1 MYPYIRPLHKSP
13 LRNGEIDDKKALAGR
28 KVLTAHLEDGA
39 CGWFV
44 GSVFTSSV
52 GALVQEGEEGVP
64 TATHVV
70 EYKEKETRT
79 KALVGKVAIEFSPE
93 NYGPG
98 DGTAGSGGCSLSHAL
113 SPPQQPE
120 AAEE

>member
-1 MYPYIRPLHKSP
+1 MRLVRGLRLHL
-13 LRNGEIDDKKALAGR
+13 LRWLSWR
-28 KVLTAHLEDGA
+28 
-39 CGWFV
+39 
-44 GSVFTSSV
+44 
-52 GALVQEGEEGVP
+52 LVQEGEEGVP

-98 DGTAGSGGCSLSHAL
+98 NRGEWWLLLEPCLEPTPAAGGS
-113 SPPQQPE
+113 
-120 AAEE
+120 

>member
-1 MYPYIRPLHKSP
+1 M
-13 LRNGEIDDKKALAGR
+13 
-28 KVLTAHLEDGA
+28 LTAQLEDGA

-52 GALVQEGEEGVP
+52 GVSYKKGKKGVP

-98 DGTAGSGGCSLSHAL
+98 DRREWWLLLEPCLEPTPAAGGS
-113 SPPQQPE
+113 
-120 AAEE
+120 

>member
-1 MYPYIRPLHKSP
+1 MRLVRGLRLHHGLHL
-13 LRNGEIDDKKALAGR
+13 LRR
-28 KVLTAHLEDGA
+28 R
-39 CGWFV
+39 
-44 GSVFTSSV
+44 
-52 GALVQEGEEGVP
+52 LVQEGEEGVP

-98 DGTAGSGGCSLSHAL
+98 NRGEGWLLLEPCLEPAPAAGGS
-113 SPPQQPE
+113 
-120 AAEE
+120 

>member
-1 MYPYIRPLHKSP
+1 MRLVRGLRLHL
-13 LRNGEIDDKKALAGR
+13 LRR
-28 KVLTAHLEDGA
+28 R
-39 CGWFV
+39 
-44 GSVFTSSV
+44 
-52 GALVQEGEEGVP
+52 LVQEGEEGVP

-93 NYGPG
+93 NYGRDRG
-98 DGTAGSGGCSLSHAL
+98 EWWLLLELCAHAL

>member
-1 MYPYIRPLHKSP
+1 MGCPPLVS
-13 LRNGEIDDKKALAGR
+13 LDDKKALVGR

-44 GSVFTSSV
+44 GTVFSSSV
-52 GALVQEGEEGVP
+52 GVLYKKGKKGVP

-79 KALVGKVAIEFSPE
+79 KALVGKVAIELSPK

-98 DGTAGSGGCSLSHAL
+98 EWWLLLEPTSAAGGS
-113 SPPQQPE
+113 
-120 AAEE
+120 

>member
-1 MYPYIRPLHKSP
+1 M
-13 LRNGEIDDKKALAGR
+13 
-28 KVLTAHLEDGA
+28 LTAHLEDGA

-52 GALVQEGEEGVP
+52 GALVHEGEEGVP

-93 NYGPG
+93 NYGPV
-98 DGTAGSGGCSLSHAL
+98 GSGGCSS

>member
-1 MYPYIRPLHKSP
+1 MRLVRGLHLHL
-13 LRNGEIDDKKALAGR
+13 LRR
-28 KVLTAHLEDGA
+28 R
-39 CGWFV
+39 
-44 GSVFTSSV
+44 
-52 GALVQEGEEGVP
+52 LVQEGEEGVP

-98 DGTAGSGGCSLSHAL
+98 EWWLLLEPTPAAGGS
-113 SPPQQPE
+113 
-120 AAEE
+120 

>member
-1 MYPYIRPLHKSP
+1 MRLVRGLRLHL
-13 LRNGEIDDKKALAGR
+13 LRR
-28 KVLTAHLEDGA
+28 R
-39 CGWFV
+39 
-44 GSVFTSSV
+44 
-52 GALVQEGEEGVP
+52 LVKEGEEGVP

-98 DGTAGSGGCSLSHAL
+98 DRWEWWLLLEPCLEPTPAAGGS
-113 SPPQQPE
+113 
-120 AAEE
+120 

>member
-1 MYPYIRPLHKSP
+1 MRLVRGLRLHHGLHL
-13 LRNGEIDDKKALAGR
+13 LRR
-28 KVLTAHLEDGA
+28 R
-39 CGWFV
+39 
-44 GSVFTSSV
+44 
-52 GALVQEGEEGVP
+52 LVQEGEEGVP

-98 DGTAGSGGCSLSHAL
+98 DRREWWLLLEPCLEPTPAAGGS
-113 SPPQQPE
+113 
-120 AAEE
+120 

>member
-1 MYPYIRPLHKSP
+1 MLSGLRPPADGWGHGYLKIHPPSP
-13 LRNGEIDDKKALAGR
+13 
-28 KVLTAHLEDGA
+28 

-44 GSVFTSSV
+44 GTVFSSSV
-52 GALVQEGEEGVP
+52 GVSYKKGKKGIP

-79 KALVGKVAIEFSPE
+79 KALVGKVAIEFSPK

-98 DGTAGSGGCSLSHAL
+98 EWWLLLEPTQAAGGS
-113 SPPQQPE
+113 
-120 AAEE
+120 